1 MTNAT
6 KSLFGLGSDA
16 VPDDVFQKLQGNY
29 LKVGDT
35 LTTTRTDLGDNWM
48 LCNGEILNRDEY
60 PLLSSEMPSS
70 LLYRTTTKEVWNNT
84 YLNAEN
90 QGSVQSIRYV
100 NGYYVICG
108 SDRYNSGNFRG
119 RIAYT
124 KNPSG
129 SWTIIDMYNKN
140 NLYFESIKDIVYAN
154 GYYVVV
160 GMASNYIHIA
170 YTTSLTSNWTMNST
184 SIGAYS
190 SNTAYRLK
198 YLNGYFIVCA
208 RLGSSRGIDDASIVY
223 TNNPTLSWTVT
234 SIKVDNTA
242 ELTDIIYEDGKYIL
256 ALMSFTNESPTTVT
270 RRLDLYSSEYLNGPW
285 TRHSVMQYRGDAN
298 YKMLYNTRILFYNGY
313 YILVGP
319 LLTTVN
325 DVGKNSISIIYSES
339 LNGPWEYKDIVTF
352 NSATSYA
359 LGDVTM
365 DEDKIIITGAISP
378 QDDEMFAN
386 LDYDGGTIGYVAF
399 VNKNH
404 FYDSDWVVRL
414 IDYFYSGSYS
424 QGNSTMFGFV
434 ENLDYIIYAGSIGG
448 RGADIAYID
457 KSFIELPTISLS
469 DLAYTYI
476 KVKEG

>member
-1 MTNAT
+1 MTNTT

-60 PLLSSEMPSS
+60 PLLSSEMPAS

-84 YLNAEN
+84 YLDAEN

-108 SDRYNSGNFRG
+108 SDYYNSRKFRG

-124 KNPSG
+124 KDPSG

-160 GMASNYIHIA
+160 GMASEYIHIA
-170 YTTSLTSNWTMNST
+170 YTTSLTSNWTMS
-184 SIGAYS
+184 SPGIGTYPR
-190 SNTAYRLK
+190 NTVYRLK

-208 RLGSSRGIDDASIVY
+208 SLGTNSVYNASIAY

-234 SIKVDNTA
+234 SIKVDDTA

-256 ALMSFTNESPTTVT
+256 ALGSITNGSPV
-270 RRLDLYSSEYLNGPW
+270 RRFDLYSSEYLNGPW
-285 TRHSVMQYRGDAN
+285 TRHSVMQYSGDAN
-298 YKMLYNTRILFYNGY
+298 YK
-313 YILVGP
+313 
-319 LLTTVN
+319 
-325 DVGKNSISIIYSES
+325 
-339 LNGPWEYKDIVTF
+339 
-352 NSATSYA
+352 
-359 LGDVTM
+359 
-365 DEDKIIITGAISP
+365 
-378 QDDEMFAN
+378 
-386 LDYDGGTIGYVAF
+386 
-399 VNKNH
+399 
-404 FYDSDWVVRL
+404 
-414 IDYFYSGSYS
+414 
-424 QGNSTMFGFV
+424 
-434 ENLDYIIYAGSIGG
+434 
-448 RGADIAYID
+448 
-457 KSFIELPTISLS
+457 
-469 DLAYTYI
+469 
-476 KVKEG
+476 